1 MTITI
6 YVKVFEGKTKEGKPF
21 NYFKIVDKNGRFVDL
36 RFTRTVT
43 NRPTEDSLVE
53 VKKENIN
60 YDKNRLYPCYWV
72 KSIESIRTIR
82 EVRWEKDNQ
91 NNDIENLNMNDIDL
105 PF

>member
-6 YVKVFEGKTKEGKPF
+6 YVKVFEGKTKEGKSF
-21 NYFKIVDKNGRFVDL
+21 NYYKIVDKNGRFVDL

-72 KSIESIRTIR
+72 KNIESIRTIK
-82 EVRWEKDNQ
+82 EVRREKDNH